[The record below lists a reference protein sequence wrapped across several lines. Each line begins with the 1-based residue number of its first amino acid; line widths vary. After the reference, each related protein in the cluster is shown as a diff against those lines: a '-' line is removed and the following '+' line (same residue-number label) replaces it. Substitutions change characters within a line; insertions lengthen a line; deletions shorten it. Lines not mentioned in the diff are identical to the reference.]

1 MVELPHKVGE
11 RMFLPNGGYV
21 ESVIE
26 DPLYLSDSYSRT
38 ALHESRH
45 ANAAP
50 EKVVEASII
59 PEDDSL
65 GHVQF
70 TSHDDV
76 AAAAALAYK
85 MPGTIF
91 DEKTIQG
98 NPGAAASAARR
109 VLDPQKD
116 NVINFARFLEAN
128 GTADGNDLMNV
139 RDKTE
144 NGNVVRFRVVTEKG
158 VSTYR
163 ERVGLGQ
170 EHVMIP
176 GVWVN
181 LANAA

>member
-11 RMFLPNGGYV
+11 RMYLSNGGYI

-26 DPLYLSDSYSRT
+26 DPLNLSSTYSRT

-50 EKVVEASII
+50 EKVVDASII
-59 PEDDSL
+59 PDGNSY
-65 GHVQF
+65 GRVQF
-70 TSHDDV
+70 TKHDDI
-76 AAAAALAYK
+76 AAAAALAYE
-85 MPGTIF
+85 MSGTSF
-91 DEKTIQG
+91 DEMTIQG
-98 NPGAAASAARR
+98 NVGAAASAARH
-109 VLDPQKD
+109 VLDSQQD

-139 RDKTE
+139 RDKTQ
-144 NGNVVRFRVVTEKG
+144 NGNVVRFKVVTDSG
-158 VSTYR
+158 VSTFK